1 MNIEIFISVNSCCYC
16 LLAPPFKYVQR
27 LSMFFTHDANPVE
40 QFMFITAKTSCSVMR
55 ILFLIQYH
63 YGWFKIVGKVKCV
76 IELKLQLIVIVQ
88 RYETFSLLFQLE
100 YTWSIKYGT

>member
-1 MNIEIFISVNSCCYC
+1 
-16 LLAPPFKYVQR
+16 
-27 LSMFFTHDANPVE
+27 MFFTHDANPVE

-55 ILFLIQYH
+55 ILYLLQYH

-76 IELKLQLIVIVQ
+76 IELKLQLIVIAQ
-88 RYETFSLLFQLE
+88 WYETFSLLFQLD